1 MFLPLLLQ
9 LTVYLYM
16 FITIAIGTDYL
27 GDANGEMD
35 DDELTRDKVKRAS
48 TQILQQIDKR
58 KRKAP
63 KKKDEKGHARKEEKS
78 AD

>member
-1 MFLPLLLQ
+1 MLLL
-9 LTVYLYM
+9 V
-16 FITIAIGTDYL
+16 IIGTDYL

-63 KKKDEKGHARKEEKS
+63 KKKDDKAHSRKEEKNV
-78 AD
+78 D

>member
-1 MFLPLLLQ
+1 MSVLHIS
-9 LTVYLYM
+9 T
-16 FITIAIGTDYL
+16 AGGDYL
-27 GDANGEMD
+27 ADGGNEFD

-63 KKKDEKGHARKEEKS
+63 KKKDDKGSGKS
-78 AD
+78 GPGETSPH